1 MRSSVNVEEAIA
13 VVEAQAT
20 KALNGTKARNYEN
33 ILNELI
39 ANEMLGLY

>member
-1 MRSSVNVEEAIA
+1 MLLKIIIPAY
-13 VVEAQAT
+13 QAT